1 MRQVGKAYIISPRLC
16 TISKYSTL
24 QGQPLRLSVIGAADT
39 KPQLMIIYPLPSRPT
54 IIKLLYSPR
63 FGIFFLFEKENA
75 CKRKAKEPFPLDTRN
90 AAPQYLACGS
100 QSVARHIRA
109 QTRRSLNECALVRL
123 ASQAVPSPNPVGF
136 YHCGAAIGS
145 LITKVG
151 LVTYFYFAKVRE
163 RVCFYLFKSIESI
176 AAGGQPQGLFL
187 QTVGNRQFENFVTL
201 TRQRCVEVAAPYML
215 RVNKFVQISRANDI
229 CPYLL

>member
-1 MRQVGKAYIISPRLC
+1 M
-16 TISKYSTL
+16 
-24 QGQPLRLSVIGAADT
+24 RLSVIGEADT

-75 CKRKAKEPFPLDTRN
+75 CKRKANEPFPLDTRN

-123 ASQAVPSPNPVGF
+123 ASQAVPSPVSIG
-136 YHCGAAIGS
+136 YQTLRCGYGKHDYRS
-145 LITKVG
+145 QLITF
-151 LVTYFYFAKVRE
+151 FYIAKVR
-163 RVCFYLFKSIESI
+163 VIDKS
-176 AAGGQPQGLFL
+176 
-187 QTVGNRQFENFVTL
+187 QFIKPKYSTL
-201 TRQRCVEVAAPYML
+201 LYTCSNINKADL
-215 RVNKFVQISRANDI
+215 RT
-229 CPYLL
+229 PH

>member
-1 MRQVGKAYIISPRLC
+1 MLRKKRLKCGRIPVRLFLACHQKSNTFKCKQFCCAKPMCACLFMGCAPR
-16 TISKYSTL
+16 
-24 QGQPLRLSVIGAADT
+24 P
-39 KPQLMIIYPLPSRPT
+39 
-54 IIKLLYSPR
+54 
-63 FGIFFLFEKENA
+63 
-75 CKRKAKEPFPLDTRN
+75 RN